1 MGHEAQRRM
10 ATSNVLICGLDGL
23 GVEIAKNIILAGVKS
38 VALMDPTPTS
48 NMDLAS
54 QFYLSEQ
61 NIGTPRAQAC
71 VEKLQAL
78 NQYVPVSVTRL
89 RATGK
94 IGNASWG
101 SELHVVVAV
110 NMPIAQQI
118 EMNDACRMNGA
129 CFVSGAT
136 QGVFA
141 RAFCDFGDAWVVSD
155 ATGEPPASFMVS
167 AITQDNPGLVTTLE
181 DQRHGLETGDV
192 VEFSDVTGMAELNGR
207 QAPPAPLP
215 PLHLSLFS
223 SGPTPFAPPPPL
235 FGGEEEE
242 RGGYVNQV
250 KQPVTLS
257 FRPLRDALGAPGDF
271 LESDFAKPGR
281 AALLHQGMRAVD
293 RFWQCIFSFPRV
305 GAPAFH
311 TLTRKKNGLFGVIQ
325 GLHDA
330 ERLLGQLAAGA
341 AAVLCPVAAALGGVL
356 GQEVLKACSGKFA
369 PVRQFFY
376 FDAQEALPEAWPLPA
391 EETAPR
397 GDRYDAQALVFGRG
411 LQEKLQSLSLFLVG
425 AGAIGCEML
434 KNWALMGVATGG
446 GGGGGA
452 DGKKAA
458 PAVHVTDMDRIEKS
472 NLSRQFLFRA
482 ADIGQAK
489 SGVSC
494 RAAAAMN
501 PAFAARP
508 YELRVCGETEEVF
521 NDDFYE
527 GLDGVC
533 TALDNVDA
541 RLYMDQKCLF
551 YQLPMLESGTLGTKG
566 NTQVVVPGLT
576 ENYGATRDPPEKSF
590 PVCTLKN
597 FPNQIEHTLQ
607 ARPASPPRGHGRGLG
622 KGALLW
628 IWARDW
634 FEGTFKQTAEDVNR
648 YLSEPNFVE
657 QLAAQPNTKLDTLA
671 RVRASLVGE
680 RPRGLD
686 DCAVWA
692 RLQFEELFA
701 NTARQ
706 LLHNFPR
713 DQVTSA
719 GVPFWSGAKKPP
731 TPLAFDPSDELHLG
745 FVMSAA
751 NLRAA
756 VYGIKGSR
764 DAAYFQGVLPNVM
777 VPEFVPR
784 RGVKIAADEKEEK
797 EEAVGAGGRGTGGGA
812 GTAVI
817 SATDLEGQAKQII
830 EELPSPSELA
840 GFRLVPVDFDKDLD
854 DHMTL
859 IAATSNLRAR
869 NYAIPEADLHRSRLI
884 AGKIIPAISTTTA
897 LVAGLVCLELYKV
910 VLRRRVREGGVF
922 QGGKPLAA
930 YKNGFA
936 NLALPLF
943 AFSEP
948 QPPAKTTGRLR
959 GREWE
964 WSAWDRIDV
973 RLGDVT
979 LKQFLDHFQDELGL
993 EVTMLSHGVS
1003 ILYSFFANKKKIK
1016 ERMSMSMTE
1025 VVASVTKKPV
1035 PTAQKF
1041 LILEVICAD
1050 LETSDEVEVP
1060 YVRFYLRD

>member
-1 MGHEAQRRM
+1 
-10 ATSNVLICGLDGL
+10 
-23 GVEIAKNIILAGVKS
+23 
-38 VALMDPTPTS
+38 
-48 NMDLAS
+48 
-54 QFYLSEQ
+54 
-61 NIGTPRAQAC
+61 
-71 VEKLQAL
+71 
-78 NQYVPVSVTRL
+78 
-89 RATGK
+89 
-94 IGNASWG
+94 
-101 SELHVVVAV
+101 
-110 NMPIAQQI
+110 
-118 EMNDACRMNGA
+118 
-129 CFVSGAT
+129 
-136 QGVFA
+136 
-141 RAFCDFGDAWVVSD
+141 
-155 ATGEPPASFMVS
+155 
-167 AITQDNPGLVTTLE
+167 
-181 DQRHGLETGDV
+181 
-192 VEFSDVTGMAELNGR
+192 
-207 QAPPAPLP
+207 
-215 PLHLSLFS
+215 
-223 SGPTPFAPPPPL
+223 
-235 FGGEEEE
+235 
-242 RGGYVNQV
+242 
-250 KQPVTLS
+250 
-257 FRPLRDALGAPGDF
+257 
-271 LESDFAKPGR
+271 
-281 AALLHQGMRAVD
+281 
-293 RFWQCIFSFPRV
+293 
-305 GAPAFH
+305 
-311 TLTRKKNGLFGVIQ
+311 
-325 GLHDA
+325 
-330 ERLLGQLAAGA
+330 
-341 AAVLCPVAAALGGVL
+341 
-356 GQEVLKACSGKFA
+356 
-369 PVRQFFY
+369 
-376 FDAQEALPEAWPLPA
+376 
-391 EETAPR
+391 
-397 GDRYDAQALVFGRG
+397 VFGRG

-607 ARPASPPRGHGRGLG
+607 
-622 KGALLW
+622 
-628 IWARDW
+628 WARDW

-797 EEAVGAGGRGTGGGA
+797 EEAKSSSSS
-812 GTAVI
+812 I

-897 LVAGLVCLELYKV
+897 LVAGLVCLELYK
-910 VLRRRVREGGVF
+910 VF